1 MKTAACLLALLLL
14 SGCHPKEDI
23 EMEIPPTRTVTF
35 VNAVREA
42 DAWILPRTPAILKTT
57 VWGTPTVPKAKP
69 GESRPAPLGEPGDDG
84 LYVFRM
90 IDSEGFFYSADA
102 LALEDGWT
110 VKIKS
115 DDLQAI
121 SIEITDSNGVLQHTH
136 AVFSARL

>member
-23 EMEIPPTRTVTF
+23 AMEIPPTRTVTF

-84 LYVFRM
+84 LLSKAREMLYKAEPSSTTTFTK
-90 IDSEGFFYSADA
+90 G
-102 LALEDGWT
+102 
-110 VKIKS
+110 KS
-115 DDLQAI
+115 GELSQ
-121 SIEITDSNGVLQHTH
+121 
-136 AVFSARL
+136 